1 MLVIK
6 ATSGYSL
13 GISSWLF
20 QAFVYSYP
28 SKLSSHKVRSYI
40 YVCYQL
46 GGAGYD
52 WSESFNGSACGVSA
66 MLILCM
72 WVTLDEVNRQN
83 LSPARHAANEYGDW
97 VKIVTRIR
105 LSHKPRGLSSIERV
119 AVQ

>member
-1 MLVIK
+1 MF
-6 ATSGYSL
+6 ATNWEVLDMIGLNPSM
-13 GISSWLF
+13 
-20 QAFVYSYP
+20 AVPVVY
-28 SKLSSHKVRSYI
+28 L
-40 YVCYQL
+40 
-46 GGAGYD
+46 
-52 WSESFNGSACGVSA
+52 A